1 MWLKLERFLWQGGG
15 DGMDNSAFMM
25 HDELDDEMVEYK
37 DEGYIELVLKLLAQ
51 MCDGQF
57 KDLQVGK
64 CSLGLSGSL

>member
-1 MWLKLERFLWQGGG
+1 
-15 DGMDNSAFMM
+15 MDNSAFMM

-64 CSLGLSGSL
+64 YSLGLSGSL